1 MLTPILVIITYL
13 SAYKNGK
20 AVCNRYLVNCLLYLI
35 TSFSIYLSSRQFTKD
50 NIVINTSHV
59 ALLSISTLF
68 MIIALVYSKN
78 IITKHILWLL
88 IIIILGIVGRYS
100 KKLNQL
106 NEETIQDI
114 LKKMMV
120 ILIICV
126 SFAVLFP
133 QYIKPSMGFALFIGL
148 LFVILFRTIDT
159 IFLKKKYDNYIS
171 YIAIFIFSGFV
182 VYDTDRVLK
191 NAKSCAKTGKADY
204 LDNMIDMFFNILNLF
219 TNLANIE
226 E

>member
-1 MLTPILVIITYL
+1 MDLPHNFFYMLTPILVIITYL

-148 LFVILFRTIDT
+148 LFVILFRIIDT
-159 IFLKKKYDNYIS
+159 IFLKKKYDNYI
-171 YIAIFIFSGFV
+171 
-182 VYDTDRVLK
+182 
-191 NAKSCAKTGKADY
+191 
-204 LDNMIDMFFNILNLF
+204 MIDDDSWFKEKINFDIFEKMRESNKLCATGYTWNYIHNNVLDMF
-219 TNLANIE
+219 
-226 E
+226 